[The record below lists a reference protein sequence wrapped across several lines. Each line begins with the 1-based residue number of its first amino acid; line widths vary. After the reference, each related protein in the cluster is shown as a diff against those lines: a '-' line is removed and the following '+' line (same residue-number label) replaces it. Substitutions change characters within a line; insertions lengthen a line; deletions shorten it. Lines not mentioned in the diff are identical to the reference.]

1 MDLLEC
7 RNKLDVIDKQIVK
20 LFEERMDICGKV
32 AETKIASGK
41 AVYDAEREKQKLDE
55 LLQLLPVEGVRV
67 VHQGVEGAYS
77 HAAAIQ
83 YFGRNAEIYHVAR
96 F

>member
-32 AETKIASGK
+32 AETTVS
-41 AVYDAEREKQKLDE
+41 YTHLT
-55 LLQLLPVEGVRV
+55 LPTSITV
-67 VHQGVEGAYS
+67 
-77 HAAAIQ
+77 
-83 YFGRNAEIYHVAR
+83 
-96 F
+96 

>member
-32 AETKIASGK
+32 AETKIDHRKGC
-41 AVYDAEREKQKLDE
+41 L
-55 LLQLLPVEGVRV
+55 
-67 VHQGVEGAYS
+67 
-77 HAAAIQ
+77 
-83 YFGRNAEIYHVAR
+83 
-96 F
+96 

>member
-7 RNKLDVIDKQIVK
+7 RNKLDVIDKKIVK

-41 AVYDAEREKQKLDE
+41 AVYDAEREKQKLRRSVPWQAVT
-55 LLQLLPVEGVRV
+55 LTRSRCGSCSPR
-67 VHQGVEGAYS
+67 
-77 HAAAIQ
+77 
-83 YFGRNAEIYHVAR
+83 
-96 F
+96 

>member
-32 AETKIASGK
+32 AETKIATGK
-41 AVYDAEREKQKLDE
+41 AVPRLS
-55 LLQLLPVEGVRV
+55 LPD
-67 VHQGVEGAYS
+67 S
-77 HAAAIQ
+77 D
-83 YFGRNAEIYHVAR
+83 
-96 F
+96 

>member
-41 AVYDAEREKQKLDE
+41 AVMTRS
-55 LLQLLPVEGVRV
+55 VRSRSWMRSAPW
-67 VHQGVEGAYS
+67 QTANLTRWRCGS
-77 HAAAIQ
+77 CSP
-83 YFGRNAEIYHVAR
+83 R
-96 F
+96 